1 MDKKENKNVDNSGRI
16 KIFFIKI
23 NFLIS
28 AKLVKNQSS
37 NNSRI
42 ISYIML
48 YQQLTESLYLH

>member
-1 MDKKENKNVDNSGRI
+1 MDKKENKNVNNSDRG
-16 KIFFIKI
+16 KNFFIEI

-28 AKLVKNQSS
+28 TKLVKNQSS

-42 ISYIML
+42 INYITL

>member
-1 MDKKENKNVDNSGRI
+1 MDKKENKNVNNSDRG
-16 KIFFIKI
+16 KNFFIEI

>member
-1 MDKKENKNVDNSGRI
+1 MDKKENKNINNSGRVNN
-16 KIFFIKI
+16 FFIEI

-37 NNSRI
+37 NKSRI

-48 YQQLTESLYLH
+48 YQHTTGSLHLH